1 MTLFR
6 LIPAACLLALS
17 MVSAGQAQVGRIDP
31 GGRVVIT
38 CSSSGYAYNTCYVG
52 QQVAYARLVSQL
64 SRSACIE
71 GSTWGYANDSIWVD
85 KGCRANFEVI
95 TADYGRPPGGGG
107 YPPPGRGGYPPPGR
121 GGYPPPHHPPIY
133 EESINCA
140 SSGYRF
146 NSCYPASGL
155 RIRSAQLSRQDSRT
169 QCVEGNTWGYDNNRI
184 WVDKGCRGEFR
195 VQTY

>member
-1 MTLFR
+1 MTLLK
-6 LIPAACLLALS
+6 LIPASCLLALS
-17 MVSAGQAQVGRIDP
+17 MLSAGQAQVGRLDP
-31 GGRVVIT
+31 INGTNQMVIT
-38 CSSSGYAYNTCYVG
+38 CSSSGYAYNTCFIGQPIQYV
-52 QQVAYARLVSQL
+52 RLASQL

-71 GSTWGYANDSIWVD
+71 GSSWGFTNDSVWVD
-85 KGCRANFEVI
+85 KGCRGNFEVVTI
-95 TADYGRPPGGGG
+95 NYGRPPGG
-107 YPPPGRGGYPPPGR
+107 YPPRPPC
-121 GGYPPPHHPPIY
+121 

-155 RIRSAQLSRQDSRT
+155 RIRYAQLSRQDSRT
-169 QCVEGNTWGYDNNRI
+169 QCIEGETWGYDNNRI